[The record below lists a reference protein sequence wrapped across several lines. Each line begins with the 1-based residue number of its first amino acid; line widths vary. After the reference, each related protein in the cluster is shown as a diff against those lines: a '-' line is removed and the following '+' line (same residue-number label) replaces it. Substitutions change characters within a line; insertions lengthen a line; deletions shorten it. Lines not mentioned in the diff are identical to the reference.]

1 MQSDTHTQH
10 YQQCTIET
18 QERSQVR
25 IAAEI
30 PVDVVQAHRPKII
43 QKLLAQF
50 ELDGFRKGKVPESM
64 MIEAIGEHTIL
75 MEIADSLLGK
85 AYAEIVR
92 DNELDVVGHPQ
103 VTVTKL
109 APENPIGFTILAA
122 VYPTVVLSDYK
133 KNAEKATKKSK
144 DPQSIIVSDEEVQK
158 ELERLHGIMT
168 QTMSEKDAKHG
179 EDGKETNK
187 EEIQPTPLDD
197 AFAQSLGDFN
207 TLDDLKKKIREGME
221 LEKKQQAHEAR
232 RLAIVDAILSGV
244 KVDLP
249 EVFVEGEVEQMV
261 GEFHERIARAGFDI
275 EKYLEQIQK
284 TEEGLKKEWR
294 GDAEKR
300 TLLQVVLAEIARTEG
315 IEPDSERLEREVAHI
330 KEHYPEAEEANIRSY
345 AAAQMRNEAVFAM
358 LEEGEKKEDKADNP
372 AA

>member
-133 KNAEKATKKSK
+133 K
-144 DPQSIIVSDEEVQK
+144 
-158 ELERLHGIMT
+158 M
-168 QTMSEKDAKHG
+168 
-179 EDGKETNK
+179 
-187 EEIQPTPLDD
+187 
-197 AFAQSLGDFN
+197 
-207 TLDDLKKKIREGME
+207 LKKQR
-221 LEKKQQAHEAR
+221 KKQGSTIDHC
-232 RLAIVDAILSGV
+232 I
-244 KVDLP
+244 
-249 EVFVEGEVEQMV
+249 
-261 GEFHERIARAGFDI
+261 
-275 EKYLEQIQK
+275 
-284 TEEGLKKEWR
+284 
-294 GDAEKR
+294 
-300 TLLQVVLAEIARTEG
+300 
-315 IEPDSERLEREVAHI
+315 
-330 KEHYPEAEEANIRSY
+330 
-345 AAAQMRNEAVFAM
+345 
-358 LEEGEKKEDKADNP
+358 
-372 AA
+372 